1 MKTDLFFQDIKIR
14 NNIVIMDNIDNQLKE
29 KFEKKYSQYNDKFF
43 YEQFIRCG
51 GIIVDNWI
59 RLYGC
64 GELNVIE
71 KNEKYN
77 SSKNVDILI
86 GEDVLGGLFGLKDG
100 YVYYFAPDTNEWE
113 NMEVYYTQFIDWL
126 INKPDDVNKFYEL
139 YRWNNWKEDCRI
151 LKNTEGYHFYPL
163 LQSNCDIE
171 KRDRKI
177 ISIDELIR
185 FNLNFKIKGVVE

>member
-1 MKTDLFFQDIKIR
+1 MKTNLFFQDIKTR
-14 NNIVIMDNIDNQLKE
+14 SNIVIMNNIDNQVKE
-29 KFEKKYSQYNDKFF
+29 KFENKYFQYNDKFF
-43 YEQFIRCG
+43 YEQFTRCG

-77 SSKNVDILI
+77 SLKNVDILI

-126 INKPDDVNKFYEL
+126 INKPNDVNKFYEL
-139 YRWNNWKEDCRI
+139 YRWNNWKEDCRN
-151 LKNTEGYHFYPL
+151 LKITEGYHFYPL
-163 LQSNCDIE
+163 LQSSCDIE

-185 FNLNFKIKGVVE
+185 FNLNFKIKGE

>member
-1 MKTDLFFQDIKIR
+1 MKTDMFFEDLNSR
-14 NNIVIMDNIDNQLKE
+14 DNILIIKNIDDSAKVD
-29 KFEKKYSQYNDKFF
+29 FEKKYSQYKDKFF
-43 YEQFIRCG
+43 YDQFTRCG
-51 GIIVDNWI
+51 GIIIDNWI

-77 SSKNVDILI
+77 NSNDVEILI
-86 GEDVLGGLFGLKDG
+86 GEDILGGLFGLKEG

-113 NMEVYYTQFIDWL
+113 NLEVYYTQFIDWM
-126 INKPDDVNKFYEL
+126 INKPNDVNQFYEL
-139 YRWNNWKEDCRI
+139 FRWNTWKEDCKK
-151 LKNTEGYHFYPL
+151 LKITEGYHFYPL
-163 LQSNCDIE
+163 LQSNYDIE

-185 FNLNFKIKGVVE
+185 FNLNFKIKGE

>member
-1 MKTDLFFQDIKIR
+1 MKTDVFFKDLKSR
-14 NNIVIMDNIDNQLKE
+14 NNIFVIENIDDSIKE
-29 KFEKKYSQYNDKFF
+29 KFENKYSQYNDKFF

-77 SSKNVDILI
+77 SSNVVDILM
-86 GEDVLGGLFGLKDG
+86 GEDILGGLFGLRDRC
-100 YVYYFAPDTNEWE
+100 VYYFAPDTNEWE
-113 NMEVYYTQFIDWL
+113 NLEVYYTQFMDWL
-126 INKPDDVNKFYEL
+126 VNKPNAVNQFYEL
-139 YRWNNWKEDCRI
+139 FRWNTWKEDCKN
-151 LKNTEGYHFYPL
+151 LKLSEGYHFYPL
-163 LQSNCDIE
+163 LQSKCNIE
-171 KRDRKI
+171 KRNRKI

-185 FNLNFKIKGVVE
+185 FNLQI

>member
-1 MKTDLFFQDIKIR
+1 MKTDVFFKDLKSK
-14 NNIVIMDNIDNQLKE
+14 DNIIVLENIDDLIKE
-29 KFEKKYSQYNDKFF
+29 KFKKNYSQYNDKFF
-43 YEQFIRCG
+43 YEQFTRCG

-77 SSKNVDILI
+77 NSNSVDILI
-86 GEDVLGGLFGLKDG
+86 GEDILGGLFGLKDG

-113 NMEVYYTQFIDWL
+113 NLEVYYTQFIDWL
-126 INKPDDVNKFYEL
+126 VNKPIAVNQFYEL
-139 YRWNNWKEDCRI
+139 FRWKTWKEDCKN
-151 LKNTEGYHFYPL
+151 LKLSEGYHFYPL
-163 LQSNCDIE
+163 LQSNYDIE

-185 FNLNFKIKGVVE
+185 FNLQI